1 MRLQITWMENG
12 EVLVFEYEQEDY
24 QIFNFKVYSSGL
36 PGTSLSNY
44 TYLEPLKL
52 KTWSEVMEIVP
63 IETLRNIYLVEEEE
77 QKA

>member
-1 MRLQITWMENG
+1 MRLQITWMENN

-36 PGTSLSNY
+36 PGTSLSDY
-44 TYLEPLKL
+44 TFLKPLKL